1 MSKPRTLLL
10 TMSEPAALLKHMG
23 VSASRGENTP
33 TRPRKTL
40 ETSAYSDALLLLFR
54 LIMCVSIVYEI
65 D

>member
-1 MSKPRTLLL
+1 
-10 TMSEPAALLKHMG
+10 MSEPAALLKHMG

-54 LIMCVSIVYEI
+54 VIMCVSIVYEI